1 MKDAGPRDFR
11 LISPDWLR
19 GHSGER
25 GGFTLLELLV
35 VIFIISVVLAL
46 ALPTFTGMGGN
57 KTVSDAKR
65 VASILRYLNDSALS
79 TKESL
84 TLKVDFREKVIGY
97 NGPEGEKSE
106 RFDSLSG
113 VELQSRGMVTEGE
126 LFVFFSPLGAQEDI
140 TMHLGDEG
148 SAVAVTLHS
157 LNGRVKIRVKDES

>member
-1 MKDAGPRDFR
+1 MPDMGLRDFSLSSPER
-11 LISPDWLR
+11 LR
-19 GHSGER
+19 AR
-25 GGFTLLELLV
+25 YRRMGGFTLLELMV

-46 ALPTFTGMGGN
+46 ALPTFTGMGEN
-57 KTVSDAKR
+57 KLLSDAKR
-65 VASILRYLNDSALS
+65 IASILRYLNDSALS

-84 TLKVDFREKVIGY
+84 TLKVDFKDKVIAY

-126 LFVFFSPLGAQEDI
+126 LIVFFSPLGAQENI

-148 SAVAVTLHS
+148 SRISVALNS
-157 LNGRVKIRVKDES
+157 MNGRVKIIQNAK